1 MKKKIYLWLSIGCL
15 CSFFL
20 SCDKDEDDNADA
32 SKSESLEDFIH
43 TLNDPL
49 QEKPGEKEKIG
60 DVFVDIDKENEMFCE
75 CTKYKANESYDE
87 NVVLDP
93 TTDVIYPGAILD
105 GNSVA
110 EGSYRQILAKRAP
123 LDLSTNL
130 QFFDGECKRTVENP
144 TLSNIRSAVKGML
157 YDVEITGSTAAHLSF
172 EIEDVYSEEQ
182 LGVAIGASVKN
193 SVAKV
198 SSKFNWNSKE
208 TKSRFLL
215 KFSQVYYSVDVD
227 AQNASDFF
235 ASDVTV
241 PDLKQAIG
249 SATTPVYVSS
259 VKYGRVA
266 YICIESTESIDEVR
280 AALDASFSSVGVE
293 ASVSTEIAKSECS
306 KNMKYSGTIIG
317 GSGESASALVSGG
330 TGLPDLVAKINK
342 YIAEGGNFSN
352 QSPGDMVAYTL
363 RKLSDNSVFSVVNG
377 TEYVVRNCKSTNAT
391 IVPKYFYAA
400 KEDGDPFIYGTVTVK
415 VGYGPSLTSGYGN
428 SRTYYLFN
436 KNSDNRM
443 EVKQSA
449 KVSLNPTDDVP
460 LNIDYEKLDEA
471 HIRVDFDL
479 WDYDNGSGDD
489 GLGDIGDWNGKIN
502 KTTNKED
509 GRITKYYW
517 LKDFNKKYAYK
528 MDSEGNIV
536 VEMRAFDSKVF
547 VNFAFSVKVNEITNK

>member
-1 MKKKIYLWLSIGCL
+1 MVVCAR
-15 CSFFL
+15 FF
-20 SCDKDEDDNADA
+20 
-32 SKSESLEDFIH
+32 F
-43 TLNDPL
+43 
-49 QEKPGEKEKIG
+49 
-60 DVFVDIDKENEMFCE
+60 
-75 CTKYKANESYDE
+75 
-87 NVVLDP
+87 
-93 TTDVIYPGAILD
+93 
-105 GNSVA
+105 
-110 EGSYRQILAKRAP
+110 
-123 LDLSTNL
+123 
-130 QFFDGECKRTVENP
+130 
-144 TLSNIRSAVKGML
+144 
-157 YDVEITGSTAAHLSF
+157 
-172 EIEDVYSEEQ
+172 
-182 LGVAIGASVKN
+182 
-193 SVAKV
+193 
-198 SSKFNWNSKE
+198 
-208 TKSRFLL
+208 
-215 KFSQVYYSVDVD
+215 
-227 AQNASDFF
+227 
-235 ASDVTV
+235 
-241 PDLKQAIG
+241 
-249 SATTPVYVSS
+249 
-259 VKYGRVA
+259 
-266 YICIESTESIDEVR
+266 
-280 AALDASFSSVGVE
+280 
-293 ASVSTEIAKSECS
+293 
-306 KNMKYSGTIIG
+306 
-317 GSGESASALVSGG
+317 
-330 TGLPDLVAKINK
+330 LVAKINK

-436 KNSDNRM
+436 KNSDNLM